1 MRQCSLKGKL
11 TPVASDAIDVPLFI
25 PATLKEDAEKAD
37 DWLPLI
43 DKDEPA
49 DGDNKLPDLRPWF
62 ADWFGLNNIRL
73 PVEEAG
79 SVFMFLKQASV
90 WTWSDLAL

>member
-37 DWLPLI
+37 DWVPLI

-62 ADWFGLNNIRL
+62 ADWFGLNNI

-79 SVFMFLKQASV
+79 SVFIFLKQASV